1 MTAKILIVDDV
12 ATNRI
17 VLKVK
22 LSEARYETIQA
33 RDAAEA
39 LSVARTAHPDAVL
52 LDLVL
57 PDSDGISVCRALKA
71 DPETR
76 DIPVIIVTASRESAA
91 RTEALKAGADDFLSK
106 PLDDLTL
113 LARLRSLFRAREME
127 EELRLR
133 EATGAEIGFAEA
145 AAAWGGAPVR
155 EAPAR
160 IAIITGRPETG
171 LALRRSLLPHLDAAR
186 IDVLCRDDALSGAA
200 PAEDAEVFLIEAGL
214 TTREDGLRLMS
225 DLRSRAP
232 TRHAGICILLPPGA
246 RDTGVMA
253 LDLGAADLVSTEA
266 DPEEMALRL
275 QTQVRRKRQGDRLR
289 NSLRDGLRMALTD
302 PLTGLYNRRYAMPH
316 LDRIATRA
324 RETGRRYAVM
334 VIDIDRFKAV
344 NDTWGHAAGDA
355 VLTELAA
362 RLQNNIRA
370 KDLLA
375 RIGGEEFLIAMPD
388 TTLGA
393 ARIAAERL
401 CRLAKEQ
408 PVILPDGAGAISVT
422 LSIGLAIGGEPTG
435 GEQGPVAIMRRAD
448 AALLHAKAE
457 GRNQVNVSRS
467 AA

>member
-22 LSEARYETIQA
+22 LTEACYETIQA
-33 RDAAEA
+33 EDAASAIAATRRE
-39 LSVARTAHPDAVL
+39 RPDAVL

-76 DIPVIIVTASRESAA
+76 DIPIIIVTASRDAA
-91 RTEALKAGADDFLSK
+91 SRTEALRAGADDFLSK
-106 PLDDLTL
+106 PLDDITL

-133 EATGAEIGFAEA
+133 ENTGAEIGFAEA
-145 AAAWGGAPVR
+145 AVAWTGAVQEPAGRIVLVAR
-155 EAPAR
+155 EAESLL
-160 IAIITGRPETG
+160 T
-171 LALRRSLLPHLDAAR
+171 LREALLPHLR
-186 IDVLCRDDALSGAA
+186 GMRVGVLSRDEALSGTPAA
-200 PAEDAEVFLIEAGL
+200 ETADVFVIEAGPEGR
-214 TTREDGLRLMS
+214 TDGLRLMS
-225 DLRSRAP
+225 DLRSRPA
-232 TRHAGICILLPPGA
+232 TRHAAVCVLLSPGA

-253 LDLGAADLVSTEA
+253 LDLGAADLISTKA

-275 QTQVRRKRQGDRLR
+275 ETQVRRKRQGDRLR
-289 NSLRDGLRMALTD
+289 ASLRDGLRLALTD

-316 LDRIATRA
+316 LDRIAARA
-324 RETGRRYAVM
+324 RATGRRYAVM

-355 VLTELAA
+355 VLTELAD
-362 RLQNNIRA
+362 RLRNNIRA
-370 KDLLA
+370 KDMLA

-393 ARIAAERL
+393 ARMAAERL

-408 PVILPDGAGAISVT
+408 PVNLPGGAGTVNVT
-422 LSIGLAIGGEPTG
+422 LSIGLSMGGEPPG
-435 GEQGPVAIMRRAD
+435 DAVPAEMVIRRAD
-448 AALLHAKAE
+448 AALLNAKAE
-457 GRNQVNVSRS
+457 GRNQVTVGLSS